1 MLAINVGSGLL
12 SDLVTLSGFKLTSVE
27 IDLSILG
34 DEADH
39 MVVRGGDDFHAV

>member
-1 MLAINVGSGLL
+1 MLAANVGSGIS

-34 DEADH
+34 DEVDYLMICGRYDLH
-39 MVVRGGDDFHAV
+39 VM